1 MMEFMIKKK
10 NPENPEKPEEPKDET
25 PRCPGCPNH
34 CPLNALKC
42 GKGRNLL
49 RQKELMGG

>member
-1 MMEFMIKKK
+1 MQFTLKKK
-10 NPENPEKPEEPKDET
+10 EEKPEETKTEAAPC
-25 PRCPGCPNH
+25 CPGCPNH

-49 RQKELMGG
+49 KQRELMG